1 MFIKIHYIFFVMF
14 IGCFFAPSAVADN
27 KYGFA
32 YLKTCPLFSIPYPIA
47 FRKASSMLTK
57 YQDLDLAVNIIYI
70 PADNIVN
77 IDKYAGLYSVNGD
90 LRWPGNNE
98 SLLIGNDI
106 AACKNAGSCQDSDG
120 VEGKG
125 ISAITSLKKEF
136 PGEKIYVASKF
147 IDSLG
152 EKSSSF
158 TWFYLPVRYFKLLRI
173 ELFIPNDLDDG
184 ANSSEP
190 FFIEYRAKGEQGN
203 MARISSGGTAKAAN
217 FNGINLPETLN
228 LTQSSAMRFWLSH
241 ATSAPYDDISDLLPY
256 ADTVALNSTQQGL
269 IPEGCK

>member
-1 MFIKIHYIFFVMF
+1 MFKKIHYLFVL
-14 IGCFFAPSAVADN
+14 CLLAVLSTPSAVAGN

-32 YLKTCPLFSIPYPIA
+32 YLKTCPLFSTPYPIG
-47 FRKASSMLTK
+47 FRKAFSGMKK
-57 YQDLDLAVNIIYI
+57 YQSTDLAVNVLYI
-70 PADNIVN
+70 PADNTVN
-77 IDKYAGLYSVNGD
+77 IDEYAALYSVNST

-98 SLLIGNDI
+98 SLFIGNDI
-106 AACKNAGSCQDSDG
+106 AACQNTGSCQDSAG

-125 ISAITSLKKEF
+125 ISAIASLKKEF
-136 PGEKIYVASKF
+136 SGEKIYVASEF
-147 IDSLG
+147 IDPVG
-152 EKSSSF
+152 EKSDSF

-184 ANSSEP
+184 ASSSEP
-190 FFIEYRAKGEQGN
+190 FFIEYRAKGERGN
-203 MARISSGGTAKAAN
+203 MARTSSGGTAKGAN
-217 FNGINLPETLN
+217 FNGIKLPETLN

-241 ATSAPYDDISDLLPY
+241 STSSPADDISDLLPY